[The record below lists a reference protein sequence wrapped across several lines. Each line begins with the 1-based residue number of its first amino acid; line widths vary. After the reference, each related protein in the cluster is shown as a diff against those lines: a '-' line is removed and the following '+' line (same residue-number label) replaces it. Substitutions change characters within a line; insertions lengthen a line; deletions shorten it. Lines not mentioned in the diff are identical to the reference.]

1 MYVALQATMG
11 QGMSIRSIRH
21 RGLKGLYEAGEAK
34 GVPAALVPKIRDMLL
49 AIDEAAEVHEIAL
62 FPGWKLHPLKGDRKG
77 FGSVTV
83 TGNLGIVFRF
93 EKGDTFDLDLIDY
106 H

>member
-1 MYVALQATMG
+1 
-11 QGMSIRSIRH
+11 
-21 RGLKGLYEAGEAK
+21 
-34 GVPAALVPKIRDMLL
+34 
-49 AIDEAAEVHEIAL
+49 
-62 FPGWKLHPLKGDRKG
+62 LHPLKGDRKG